1 MPEPEAGA
9 RPGCSGESREADVS
23 GADVAEVRLVE
34 LRSEMSQGQEHA
46 GHGWGAANLT
56 QRAGFGAEQ

>member
-23 GADVAEVRLVE
+23 GADEAEVRLVE
-34 LRSEMSQGQEHA
+34 LRSE
-46 GHGWGAANLT
+46 
-56 QRAGFGAEQ
+56 R